1 MDTKEYTE
9 YRQSMK
15 DYWDYTS
22 SMRSNYELGVEK
34 GMEKG
39 IERGIEQGLEK
50 GLEEGRLSE
59 RINLVK
65 RLHQKGMP
73 GAEIA
78 DLTGLSEAEIKDIL
92 DT

>member
-1 MDTKEYTE
+1 
-9 YRQSMK
+9 
-15 DYWDYTS
+15 
-22 SMRSNYELGVEK
+22 
-34 GMEKG
+34 
-39 IERGIEQGLEK
+39 LEK

-59 RINLVK
+59 RINLAK

-73 GAEIA
+73 VAEIA

>member
-1 MDTKEYTE
+1 LEIE
-9 YRQSMK
+9 RGIEQ
-15 DYWDYTS
+15 
-22 SMRSNYELGVEK
+22 GI
-34 GMEKG
+34 EKG
-39 IERGIEQGLEK
+39 IERGIERGLEK

-59 RINLVK
+59 RINLAK